1 MRLDT
6 KVIKDT
12 LLVQMGGELDIL
24 GADRVRQ
31 EIDAILQ
38 SRKIQKLILD
48 LGEVSFMD
56 STGLGVILGRYK
68 KISAVGGRM
77 YIVRA
82 NPAVRKV
89 LELAG
94 VHKLV
99 TLCQDVREI
108 ISL

>member
-24 GADRVRQ
+24 GADRVRH

-38 SRKIQKLILD
+38 TRRIRKLILD
-48 LGEVSFMD
+48 LGEVSFID

-68 KISAVGGRM
+68 KISAAGGKM

-99 TLCQDVREI
+99 TLCQDEREI